1 MQKSSL
7 LLVTTLCGSL
17 AGCVN
22 FNWSSGPS
30 VKGSGNVVAETRP
43 VSQFDRVSVSG
54 AGHLAIVQGDQE
66 SLTIETDD
74 NLLPLIKS
82 EVAGGLLKLGPE
94 NVNLNPTRTIRYQL
108 RLKDLRELHLSG
120 ALEAEA
126 QSIKTDRLLLA
137 ISGSGKIQVSGLEAS
152 DLDARISGSGD
163 IRLAGKVNCQTI
175 SISGSGN
182 YRAGDCE
189 SQNTTVHVS
198 GSGDA
203 TIWARGALEAHVSGS
218 GDIGYFGSPQVNS
231 HVSGSGSVH
240 SLGNK

>member
-1 MQKSSL
+1 
-7 LLVTTLCGSL
+7 
-17 AGCVN
+17 
-22 FNWSSGPS
+22 
-30 VKGSGNVVAETRP
+30 
-43 VSQFDRVSVSG
+43 
-54 AGHLAIVQGDQE
+54 
-66 SLTIETDD
+66 
-74 NLLPLIKS
+74 
-82 EVAGGLLKLGPE
+82 
-94 NVNLNPTRTIRYQL
+94 
-108 RLKDLRELHLSG
+108 
-120 ALEAEA
+120 
-126 QSIKTDRLLLA
+126 
-137 ISGSGKIQVSGLEAS
+137 VSGLEAS

>member
-126 QSIKTDRLLLA
+126 
-137 ISGSGKIQVSGLEAS
+137 
-152 DLDARISGSGD
+152 
-163 IRLAGKVNCQTI
+163 
-175 SISGSGN
+175 
-182 YRAGDCE
+182 
-189 SQNTTVHVS
+189 
-198 GSGDA
+198 
-203 TIWARGALEAHVSGS
+203 
-218 GDIGYFGSPQVNS
+218 
-231 HVSGSGSVH
+231 
-240 SLGNK
+240 